1 MVSTAKIGVVVLAA
15 ILAGGIG
22 YFVYSN
28 ATTNVAEVDV
38 VLGEGSSFFSPTSAT
53 VKLGQNVTFVVFNDD
68 STAHDF
74 GIPAFGNASTGAIQP
89 SATGR
94 VTFVADKAGTFP
106 WYSPLNASYISSAG
120 FDSDTLNGTLTVT
133 G

>member
-1 MVSTAKIGVVVLAA
+1 MVSTTKIGVVVLAA

-22 YFVYSN
+22 YIVYSN
-28 ATTNVAEVDV
+28 ATTNTVEVDV
-38 VLGEGSSFFSPTSAT
+38 ILGEGSSFFSPTTAT

-68 STAHDF
+68 SSAHDF
-74 GIPAFGNASTGAIQP
+74 GIPAFGNVSTGTIQS

-94 VTFVADKAGTFP
+94 MTFIADKVGTFP
-106 WYSPLNASYISSAG
+106 WYSPMNATYIASAG